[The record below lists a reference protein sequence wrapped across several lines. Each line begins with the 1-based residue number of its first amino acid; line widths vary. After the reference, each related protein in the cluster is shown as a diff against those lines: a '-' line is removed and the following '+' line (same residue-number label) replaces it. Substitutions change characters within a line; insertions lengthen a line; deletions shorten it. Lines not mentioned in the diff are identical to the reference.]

1 MTGEAFS
8 LRTPNP
14 TSGFELA
21 IRLARLAV
29 KTTQPDADIR
39 KSLRA
44 DYDQNAGL
52 LIEISH
58 IVAVHFNTIA
68 AANAYWLDPELA
80 Q

>member
-1 MTGEAFS
+1 MTGEVFS
-8 LRTPNP
+8 LRAPDP
-14 TSGFELA
+14 LSGFNLA

-29 KTTQPDADIR
+29 QATQPDADIR
-39 KSLRA
+39 RSLRS

-68 AANAYWLDPELA
+68 AANAYWLDPEIA
-80 Q
+80 

>member
-1 MTGEAFS
+1 MTGEVFS
-8 LRTPNP
+8 LRIPDP
-14 TSGFELA
+14 LSGFNLA

-29 KTTQPDADIR
+29 KATQPDADIR
-39 KSLRA
+39 RSLRS

-68 AANAYWLDPELA
+68 AANAYCVDCR
-80 Q
+80 

>member
-1 MTGEAFS
+1 MTGEVIS
-8 LRTPNP
+8 LRTPDP
-14 TSGFELA
+14 LSGFNLA

-29 KTTQPDADIR
+29 KATQPDADIR
-39 KSLRA
+39 RSLRS

-68 AANAYWLDPELA
+68 AANAYWLDPEIA
-80 Q
+80 

>member
-8 LRTPNP
+8 VRMTGP

-29 KTTQPDADIR
+29 KATQPDADIR
-39 KSLRA
+39 KSLRP
-44 DYDQNAGL
+44 DYGHNAGL

-58 IVAVHFNTIA
+58 IVAVHFSTIA
-68 AANAYWLDPELA
+68 AANPYWLDPEIA
-80 Q
+80 

>member
-14 TSGFELA
+14 TSGFELS

-29 KTTQPDADIR
+29 KATQPDADIR
-39 KSLRA
+39 RSLRS

-52 LIEISH
+52 LIENSQ

-68 AANAYWLDPELA
+68 AANAYWLDLELA
-80 Q
+80 